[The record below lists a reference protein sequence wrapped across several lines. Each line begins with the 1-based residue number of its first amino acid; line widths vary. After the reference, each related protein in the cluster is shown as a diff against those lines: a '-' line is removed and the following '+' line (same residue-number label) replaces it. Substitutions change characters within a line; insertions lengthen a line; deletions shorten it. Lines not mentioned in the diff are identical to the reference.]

1 MIFPVVFK
9 LKKNG
14 AWVPPD
20 AGTFAVD
27 CSLSAPRCSTGRG
40 LEDDP
45 LHTAILQPGR
55 GNPLQFLSTKT
66 DVFPKNRKGIFHCQV

>member
-27 CSLSAPRCSTGRG
+27 CSLSAPWCSTGRG

-45 LHTAILQPGR
+45 QKQMFSLEKSR
-55 GNPLQFLSTKT
+55 GFSIAK
-66 DVFPKNRKGIFHCQV
+66 FEYR